1 MSGKKS
7 LKNISFKDLE
17 STILKQEIEILK
29 QEKRLERERALKEVA
44 TKLAARNMA
53 FPVIRDIVDLPEEE
67 LRGIFYGSV
76 GSKGAL

>member
-1 MSGKKS
+1 MSGKKA

-44 TKLAARNMA
+44 TKLAARN
-53 FPVIRDIVDLPEEE
+53 
-67 LRGIFYGSV
+67 RGFVS
-76 GSKGAL
+76 